1 MKEKELINH
10 RKGVTTK
17 KEKTKMKKSFR
28 IWNVEVGR
36 KKSRTIG

>member
-17 KEKTKMKKSFR
+17 KEKNLENQDDSKPRRS
-28 IWNVEVGR
+28 G
-36 KKSRTIG
+36 